1 MVEELY
7 RHVPISTCCPTHHVV
22 LRGGVVFVYKSNCRS
37 GLFRNAY
44 SYPFMSKDLTNVC
57 FPRSFIKT
65 QRMDANKEE
74 RYGFA
79 LFLLRKGKHTKLIT
93 VWGEAIGH
101 NLLKQCFHTI
111 LKGTPSSILFF
122 AGFCWTPAF
131 WRQRR
136 RLQPPPLR
144 LESSRLTMNWLPTA
158 QAVFMMS
165 IILCI
170 RMADL

>member
-7 RHVPISTCCPTHHVV
+7 RHVPINTCCPTHHVV

-37 GLFRNAY
+37 RLFRNAY

-79 LFLLRKGKHTKLIT
+79 LFLLKKGKHTKLIT
-93 VWGEAIGH
+93 V
-101 NLLKQCFHTI
+101 
-111 LKGTPSSILFF
+111 
-122 AGFCWTPAF
+122 
-131 WRQRR
+131 
-136 RLQPPPLR
+136 
-144 LESSRLTMNWLPTA
+144 
-158 QAVFMMS
+158 
-165 IILCI
+165 
-170 RMADL
+170 